1 MWPGTGTAED
11 RPVVRALARVQYV
24 PPPRP
29 AGVRQRVAFDLE
41 TTGVDPFRDVP
52 VSYALVA
59 HPGDADVGRS
69 ATTVDAGL
77 IDPGVPIPAGST
89 EIHHITDDMV
99 AGAPDLRTA
108 AEHVASALVGAWA
121 TGGAVVGMN
130 VSYDLTLLDSVL
142 GRVGLDRLEDR
153 SPGLG
158 PVYDVLVI
166 DRTFD
171 RYRKGK
177 RRLVDLC
184 RHYGV
189 DLDAD
194 AAHDAAV
201 DCVATLAVL
210 DAMLERYSELAAL
223 SADAVSD
230 RMGAWYRTW
239 LGSLSDHRM
248 RNGDEPIDDGQ
259 FDWPI
264 HRPAG
269 DEPGR

>member
-1 MWPGTGTAED
+1 ML
-11 RPVVRALARVQYV
+11 ALARVQDV

-29 AGVRQRVAFDLE
+29 AGAAQRVAFDLE
-41 TTGVDPFRDVP
+41 TTGIDPFRDVP
-52 VSYALVA
+52 VSYALVVHEA
-59 HPGDADVGRS
+59 GADASRNGP
-69 ATTVDAGL
+69 TVDAGL
-77 IDPGVPIPAGST
+77 IDPGVPIPAEST
-89 EIHHITDDMV
+89 EIHHISDDMV

-108 AEHVASALVGAWA
+108 TEHVASALVGTWA

-142 GRVGLDRLEDR
+142 GRLGLDRLEDR
-153 SPGLG
+153 APGLG

-189 DLDAD
+189 DLDED

-201 DCVATLAVL
+201 DCVATLALL
-210 DAMLERYSELAAL
+210 DAMLERYPELAAL
-223 SADAVSD
+223 AADAVSD
-230 RMGAWYRTW
+230 RMRAWYRTW
-239 LGSLSDHRM
+239 LGSFSDHRM

-264 HRPAG
+264 HRPAR
-269 DEPGR
+269 DVPGR